1 MKSNVITRRNSES
14 SINVIS
20 KNNDKDN
27 QKKLSKS
34 SEAKTTVYERIEHQG
49 LPRIP
54 LDESRPYEMFRL
66 IEKKFTFSER
76 FGGRLCRS

>member
-54 LDESRPYEMFRL
+54 LDESMPYEMFRL